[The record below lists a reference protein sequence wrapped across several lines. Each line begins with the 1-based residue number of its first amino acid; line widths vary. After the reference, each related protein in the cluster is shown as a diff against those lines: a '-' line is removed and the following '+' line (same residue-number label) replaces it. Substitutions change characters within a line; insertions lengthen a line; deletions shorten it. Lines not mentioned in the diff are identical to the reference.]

1 MSRKKEKNNRTK
13 RLLKKIRTTS
23 RERYLA
29 RLSLGGLKI
38 SNPTSEAGIK
48 FKQQK
53 MKNLEYTI
61 ETYSRVFDSTYN
73 ALLQMGVSSATIDDH
88 LFYNW
93 ECRG

>member
-29 RLSLGGLKI
+29 KLSLGGLKRV
-38 SNPTSEAGIK
+38 NPASKEAIK
-48 FKQQK
+48 FKEQK
-53 MKNLEYTI
+53 MQNLEQTI
-61 ETYSRVFDSTYN
+61 KIYSRVFDATYDE
-73 ALLQMGVSSATIDDH
+73 LLRMGVSPATIDDN

-93 ECRG
+93 ECRP